1 MFHLEQAAKHGIPNL
16 TIQQSPRSFETVKH
30 ILIIRPGAIG
40 DIIVTLPTLRAIR
53 DHFPS
58 AKIEVMG
65 YPPLLEII
73 KRRFYADAV
82 SRFDQSDIAH
92 LFMKD
97 TKIPTP
103 LMKRF
108 SGMDLIIS
116 FVSDK
121 DRIFSG
127 NLEATGA
134 RCVIHY
140 NPFPSGDERIHIV
153 DHLLKSLDTLGIS
166 SYKIP
171 KVFLHDEDM
180 RFSDD
185 FIRDR
190 IVVSKKIL
198 VAIHPGSGSR
208 QKCWP
213 VERFAALMDW
223 LNSEM
228 EAQIFIVSGP
238 ADGEIVEELKTK
250 VKNNFTLVDHF
261 SLPKLAA
268 VIRRCNLFL
277 GNDSGITHL
286 AAAMGVHTVAIFG
299 PTDPNIWGPRGEQ
312 VKILYKKAICSPCLA
327 DIRRNCS
334 IQTCLENIK
343 IDDVM
348 HEVRSRFL

>member
-1 MFHLEQAAKHGIPNL
+1 M
-16 TIQQSPRSFETVKH
+16 
-30 ILIIRPGAIG
+30 IIRPGAIG
-40 DIIVTLPTLRAIR
+40 DIIVTLPTLGAIR
-53 DHFPS
+53 DHFPY

-73 KRRFYADAV
+73 KGRFFADTV

-92 LFMKD
+92 FFMKD
-97 TKIPTP
+97 AKIPP
-103 LMKRF
+103 SFMKRF
-108 SGMDLIIS
+108 GGMDLIIS

-121 DRIFSG
+121 DQILSG

-140 NPFPSGDERIHIV
+140 DPFPSSDECIHIV

-166 SYKIP
+166 YSDKIP
-171 KVFLHDEDM
+171 KVFLHDKDIH
-180 RFSDD
+180 FSDD

-190 IVVSKKIL
+190 IIVSKKIL

-213 VERFAALMDW
+213 VERFAALMNW

-250 VKNNFTLVDHF
+250 VKENFTLVDHL

-312 VKILYKKAICSPCLA
+312 VKILYKKAYCSPCLA
-327 DIRRNCS
+327 DTRRNCS
-334 IQTCLENIK
+334 TQICLENIK
-343 IDDVM
+343 NDDVM